1 MSRGDLGDGGGEGDE
16 ELCDPFDG
24 DEGADESALAD
35 DSALADVSDEVV
47 EVDGVVGAEVAGD
60 VDGDGCRAV
69 INARRRAGV
78 EAGGDVI

>member
-1 MSRGDLGDGGGEGDE
+1 MSRRDLGDGGGEGGE
-16 ELCDPFDG
+16 ELYDPSDG

-35 DSALADVSDEVV
+35 DSALADVSDEVD
-47 EVDGVVGAEVAGD
+47 EVDGVVGAEGAGD

-69 INARRRAGV
+69 ISARRRADG

>member
-1 MSRGDLGDGGGEGDE
+1 MFRGDLGDGGGEDGE
-16 ELCDPFDG
+16 GLYDPSEG
-24 DEGADESALAD
+24 DEGADETAIAD
-35 DSALADVSDEVV
+35 DSALADVSDEVD

-69 INARRRAGV
+69 TNARRRAGV